1 MNINL
6 MTSFIHQKRSGLLI
20 LKNVHAL
27 IMNSYLLLK
36 SLHLIAVISW
46 MAGLLYLPRIFVYHV
61 ENLKNQNTSSVF
73 KTMERKL
80 YFYIMMP
87 AMVLTWIFGLIL
99 INILG
104 FEVLSTFWIKLKLL
118 LVVLL
123 TAYHFYL
130 ARLLDDFKSDQNIK
144 SSKFFRIINEVPT
157 ILLILI
163 VFIVVF
169 KPI

>member
-1 MNINL
+1 
-6 MTSFIHQKRSGLLI
+6 
-20 LKNVHAL
+20 
-27 IMNSYLLLK
+27 MNSYLLFK

-46 MAGLLYLPRIFVYHV
+46 MAGLLYLPRIFVYHT
-61 ENLKNQNTSSVF
+61 ENLTNEKISLIF

-87 AMVLTWIFGLIL
+87 AMILTWVFGLIL
-99 INILG
+99 IFNLG
-104 FEVLSTFWIKLKLL
+104 FEILSALWVQLKLL

-123 TAYHFYL
+123 TLYHFYL
-130 ARLLDDFKSDQNIK
+130 AQLLGDFKLDQNTK

-157 ILLILI
+157 ILLISI
-163 VFIVVF
+163 VFVVIF